1 MLNLDVFTFF
11 EIIIYFPIHN
21 LQIELAHF
29 SILIGTCFYSCNLD
43 YSRLRK
49 IADENGSYLLGDM
62 AHTCGLVAAGVIP
75 SPFDYC
81 DIVSTSTYKT
91 LRACRGGAIFYRKG
105 WFLVTKEKV
114 LFLISCDTN
123 KLTVLLLIRCA

>member
-1 MLNLDVFTFF
+1 M
-11 EIIIYFPIHN
+11 
-21 LQIELAHF
+21 HF
-29 SILIGTCFYSCNLD
+29 ILCLYLILTGTSFYSRNLD

-49 IADENGSYLLGDM
+49 IADENGAYLLGDM
-62 AHTCGLVAAGVIP
+62 AHTCGLVAAGVVP

-105 WFLVTKEKV
+105 WFFVTKE
-114 LFLISCDTN
+114 N
-123 KLTVLLLIRCA
+123 KSDFICFIFWDIN